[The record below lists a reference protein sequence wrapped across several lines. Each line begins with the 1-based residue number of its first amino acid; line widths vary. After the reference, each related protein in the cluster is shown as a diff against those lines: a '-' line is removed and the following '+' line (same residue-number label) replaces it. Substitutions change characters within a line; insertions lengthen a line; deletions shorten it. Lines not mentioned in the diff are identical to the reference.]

1 MTNVTPEH
9 APNLDASVAVVGG
22 GIVGLAAAR
31 AIQRATPGRS
41 VIVLEKEPGLAAHQ
55 TGHNSGVIHSGIYY
69 PPGSQKAA
77 MVGRGRELL
86 FGLCAEHGIDY
97 ELCGKVIVAT
107 APEEIERLRGLEQRA
122 ADHGLETTW
131 LDAAGLRA
139 REPHSAGLAALA
151 VPAAGIVS
159 YRQVCAALA
168 AEIIDDGGT
177 VRTGTRVE
185 SITEG
190 VDSVT
195 IGTDGGTLRA
205 DRIVNCAGLQS
216 DRVARMTDP
225 SVTTAIMPF
234 RGEYYELAPHAR
246 HLVRNLIYPV
256 PDPRFP
262 FLGVHFTRMID
273 GEIHAGPNAVLAMA
287 REGYDWRT
295 WNRHD
300 LAELARNPGPWKL
313 ARKYWRTGA
322 GEMHRSVSKRAFV
335 KALRRLV
342 PDVTAN
348 DLVRSG
354 AGIRAQAIRTDGTL
368 VDDFHFVDG
377 ARSLHVV
384 NAPSPAA
391 TASLAIGESIAARL
405 GS

>member
-1 MTNVTPEH
+1 M
-9 APNLDASVAVVGG
+9 
-22 GIVGLAAAR
+22 
-31 AIQRATPGRS
+31 
-41 VIVLEKEPGLAAHQ
+41 VIEKEPGLAAHQ
-55 TGHNSGVIHSGIYY
+55 TGRNSGVIHSGIYY

-86 FGLCAEHGIDY
+86 FALCAEHGIDY

-107 APEEIERLRGLEQRA
+107 VPEEVERLRGLQHRAEQHELA
-122 ADHGLETTW
+122 TTW
-131 LDAAGLRA
+131 LDGAALRA
-139 REPHSAGLAALA
+139 REPNAAGIAALA

-159 YRQVCAALA
+159 YRQVCAAIA
-168 AEIIDDGGT
+168 AEITAGGGT
-177 VRTGTRVE
+177 VTTGTRVE
-185 SITEG
+185 ALTEG
-190 VDSVT
+190 ADHVT
-195 IGTDGGTLRA
+195 IETDRGTLRA
-205 DRIVNCAGLQS
+205 DQIVNCAGLHS
-216 DRVARMTDP
+216 DRVARLTDP

-246 HLVRNLIYPV
+246 HLVKHLIYPV

-287 REGYDWRT
+287 REGYDWKT
-295 WNRHD
+295 WNRRD
-300 LAELARNPGPWKL
+300 LTELARNPGPWKL

-322 GEMHRSVSKRAFV
+322 GEMHRSLSKRAFV
-335 KALRRLV
+335 KALQRLV

-354 AGIRAQAIRTDGTL
+354 AGIRAQAIRTDGSL

-377 ARSLHVV
+377 PRSLHVI

-405 GS
+405 AD